1 MSLSS
6 DGTMLTMPVA
16 PANTGNG
23 NGFGW
28 GGDGAWW
35 IVLFLIFAAF
45 GGWGNGFGFGG
56 GGNGVM
62 DGYVLTSDFAN
73 VERKIDS
80 VNQGLCDGFYQQAQ
94 LINGTNMAMAN
105 GFGQAELS
113 RATQQAALMQQL
125 TAMQMQAAECCCNT
139 QRSIEGV
146 RYDMAAQACDTRN
159 TVQNATRDIIDAMN
173 SGFRGIDQ
181 RLTAQEIAAK
191 DAKIAEQNQR
201 LFAADLAASQSAQTL
216 DMRNYVSAQFAYYN
230 PRPVPSFSVPAPY
243 QYTGCGNQYNC
254 NGCGC

>member
-94 LINGTNMAMAN
+94 LVNGTNMAMAN

-125 TAMQMQAAECCCNT
+125 TAMQMQSAECCCNT
-139 QRSIEGV
+139 QRSIDGV

-159 TVQNATRDIIDAMN
+159 TVQNATRDIIDNAN
-173 SGFRGIDQ
+173 SNSRAILDF
-181 RLTAQEIAAK
+181 LTQSKLQDLQSE
-191 DAKIAEQNQR
+191 NQG
-201 LFAADLAASQSAQTL
+201 LKLAASQAAQNSYL
-216 DMRNYVSAQFAYYN
+216 VSQLRPSPIPAYTVQNPYCCNQFA
-230 PRPVPSFSVPAPY
+230 
-243 QYTGCGNQYNC
+243 
-254 NGCGC
+254 GCGC

>member
-94 LINGTNMAMAN
+94 LVNGTNMAMAN
-105 GFGQAELS
+105 GFAQAELS
-113 RATQQAALMQQL
+113 RSNQQAALMQQL
-125 TAMQMQAAECCCNT
+125 TAMQMQTQECCCENRAAIA
-139 QRSIEGV
+139 QV
-146 RYDMAAQACDTRN
+146 RYDMATQACDTRN
-159 TVQNATRDIIDAMN
+159 TVQNTTRDIIDAMN
-173 SGFRGIDQ
+173 CGFRSIDQ

>member
-16 PANTGNG
+16 PTNTGNG

-113 RATQQAALMQQL
+113 RSNQQAALMQQL

-173 SGFRGIDQ
+173 NGFRGVDQ